1 MSELSDKEFFEFQR
15 ETNAE
20 MFNHSHG
27 YIQGLVVVAYAGFFV
42 LWDQAKEFSS
52 PDVWAVAG
60 LLLTTSLGF
69 YAAWEAFAF
78 LFRQRLMMRMAE
90 AITVSEP
97 SREKYQM
104 AAREMLVGLQQF
116 VRRFRTWWRAG
127 MCCILVPLAAAWVLI
142 VALYLIR
149 VIRHLTAWTA

>member
-52 PDVWAVAG
+52 PGVWAVAG

-97 SREKYQM
+97 SRETYQM
-104 AAREMLVGLQQF
+104 AAREC
-116 VRRFRTWWRAG
+116 AG
-127 MCCILVPLAAAWVLI
+127 RIS
-142 VALYLIR
+142 ALLPK
-149 VIRHLTAWTA
+149 